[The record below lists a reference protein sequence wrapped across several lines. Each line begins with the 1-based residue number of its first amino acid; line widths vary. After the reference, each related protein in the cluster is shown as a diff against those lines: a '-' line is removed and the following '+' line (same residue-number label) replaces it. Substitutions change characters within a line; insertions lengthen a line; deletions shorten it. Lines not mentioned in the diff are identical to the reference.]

1 MNEAPSYRLW
11 SGKEGVYEYDV
22 AVQAVHKAAIR
33 RLFEQNWQGAS
44 QSVSLQAQLIPEPD
58 GPRGPW
64 AIAVRC
70 PTGTLGYLDDVDA
83 PIWATP
89 VRRIIASGYVPTVD
103 AQVWA
108 HETEWERIE
117 LSATVRLSLGRVEQ
131 AVPLNHPPVTRYTML
146 PKSAI
151 VQVTKEDLH
160 EALLRFVPQ
169 GGYGVLFVTLHEA
182 GVTGKPH
189 VEVRIDDVRIGQ
201 LTPQMG
207 QRFLP
212 LIRRLQENGLTTA
225 CWGDITGSAVAA
237 EVRINGIKANEASNE
252 LLKDMRGVQVP
263 RLVAH
268 RADPREYDMS
278 GAGELLTPIAPL
290 PLRVAPEPP
299 DGSLVRF
306 AKFSGRYN
314 YVAVRRGDHWET
326 TSTTDRGSMD
336 ELMSWQDLAERIRT
350 FELVYEWSP
359 VDPRGDPRVREPFAV
374 VRFTING
381 LYLAAVNIDQAR
393 SEEGDWYTTIS
404 DDAERKLPFGD
415 CATWRQIQHFGRHI
429 EVAMRWAPY
438 RSDGSPLITR
448 SEAHP

>member
-1 MNEAPSYRLW
+1 MNEPPGYRLW
-11 SGKEGVYEYDV
+11 SGKEGVYDYGV
-22 AVQAVHKAAIR
+22 AVEAAHNAAIR
-33 RLFEQNWQGAS
+33 RLFEQDWQGTS
-44 QSVSLQAQLIPEPD
+44 QSIALQVQLIPEPD

-64 AIAVRC
+64 AIAVRG

-89 VRRIIASGYVPTVD
+89 VRRIIASGYVPTVG
-103 AQVWA
+103 AQIWG
-108 HETEWERIE
+108 HETEWERIQF
-117 LSATVRLSLGRVEQ
+117 STTVRLSLGRVEQ
-131 AVPLNHPPVTRYTML
+131 AVPLNDPPATRYTML

-160 EALLRFVPQ
+160 EAVLRFVPQ

-182 GVTGKPH
+182 GVAGKPH

-201 LTPQMG
+201 LTLQMG

-212 LIRRLQENGLTTA
+212 LIRRLQENDLTTA
-225 CWGDITGSAVAA
+225 CWGDVTGSAVAA
-237 EVRINGIKANEASNE
+237 EVRINGIKANEAPNE
-252 LLKDMRGVQVP
+252 LPKDMEGVQVP
-263 RLVAH
+263 RLVPH

-278 GAGELLTPIAPL
+278 GADELLAPIAPL

-306 AKFSGRYN
+306 TKFSGRYN

-336 ELMSWQDLAERIRT
+336 ELMSWRDLAERIRT
-350 FELVYEWSP
+350 FDLVYEWSP
-359 VDPRGDPRVREPFAV
+359 VDPRGDPRVLAPFAV

-381 LYLAAVNIDQAR
+381 LYLAAINIDQDR
-393 SEEGDWYTTIS
+393 SEDGDWYTTIS

-415 CATWRQIQHFGRHI
+415 CATWQQIRQFGRCI
-429 EVAMRWAPY
+429 EVASRWASY
-438 RSDGSPLITR
+438 RSDGSPPMTGPAGR
-448 SEAHP
+448 P